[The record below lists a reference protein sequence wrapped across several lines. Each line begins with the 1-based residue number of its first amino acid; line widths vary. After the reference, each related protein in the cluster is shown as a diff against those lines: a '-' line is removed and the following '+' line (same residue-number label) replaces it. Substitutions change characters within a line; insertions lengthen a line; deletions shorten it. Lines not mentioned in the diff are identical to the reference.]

1 MAKQRHLSKAPI
13 TEALFDFRA
22 TLPPETRRIEHLAAL
37 GETYKDQY
45 PEKKDIHEFAYKV
58 EFGAPHKDEKKSK
71 QLGFRFANADNTQ
84 VIQATLGGLTFSR
97 LHPYQEWSKLRDE
110 ATRAWQGYAEHVRP
124 ENITRLAVRYIN
136 KLSLPGPHVDFDD
149 YLNYTP
155 VVPKALPQS
164 LGGFF
169 SRIIVPDS
177 KGECTAII
185 TQQFQPGEKPSEIAV
200 MLDIDAFRERVFT
213 DEREMWE
220 TFEALR
226 NFKNLIFFDS
236 ITEKCAKLFL

>member
-58 EFGAPHKDEKKSK
+58 EFGTPHKDEKSSK
-71 QLGFRFANADNTQ
+71 HLGFRYANPDNTQ
-84 VIQATLGGLTFSR
+84 VIQTTLGGLTFSR
-97 LHPYQEWSKLRDE
+97 LHPYQKWPKLRDE
-110 ATRAWQGYAEHVRP
+110 AKRAWQGYAEHVRP

-200 MLDIDAFRERVFT
+200 MLDIDAFREKVFT
-213 DEREMWE
+213 DEREIWE
-220 TFEALR
+220 TFEVLR

-236 ITEKCAKLFL
+236 ITEKCAKLLL

>member
-13 TEALFDFRA
+13 TEALMDFRV

-37 GETYKDQY
+37 GEKYKDLY

-58 EFGAPHKDEKKSK
+58 EFGASDKDEKSSK
-71 QLGFRFANADNTQ
+71 HLGFRFANAQNTQ

-110 ATRAWQGYAEHVRP
+110 AKRVWQGYAEHVRP

-149 YLNYTP
+149 YLNYAP

-169 SRIIVPDS
+169 SRIIVPDA

-185 TQQFQPGEKPSEIAV
+185 TQQFQPSEKLSEIAV
-200 MLDIDAFRERVFT
+200 ILDIDAFREKVFA

-220 TFEALR
+220 TFEALK

>member
-13 TEALFDFRA
+13 TEALLDFRA
-22 TLPPETRRIEHLAAL
+22 TLPPETRRIEHLAVL
-37 GETYKDQY
+37 GEKYKDQY

-58 EFGAPHKDEKKSK
+58 EFRAPHKDEKSSK
-71 QLGFRFANADNTQ
+71 HLGFRYANADKTQ

-97 LHPYQEWSKLRDE
+97 LPPYQEWSNLRDE
-110 ATRAWQGYAEHVRP
+110 AKRVWQCYAEHGRP

-136 KLSLPGPHVDFDD
+136 KVPLPGPHVDFDD
-149 YLNYTP
+149 YLNYVP

-200 MLDIDAFRERVFT
+200 LLDIDAFREKVFT

-220 TFEALR
+220 TFEVLR

-236 ITEKCAKLFL
+236 ITEKCAKLFV